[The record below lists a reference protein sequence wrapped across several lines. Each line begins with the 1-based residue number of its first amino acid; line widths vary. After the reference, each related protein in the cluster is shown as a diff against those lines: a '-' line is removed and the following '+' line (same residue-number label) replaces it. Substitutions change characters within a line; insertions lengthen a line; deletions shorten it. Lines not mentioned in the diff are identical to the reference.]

1 MNREDFENEIEIEEA
16 ENELYNESE
25 LTDAELVEDE
35 AEENSLIPAYTKADF
50 LTGFEPFEWIYQ
62 SKDNK
67 LQYAQRIE
75 LMKAKAKEVGISS
88 FKSLW
93 KAYLDTVQMVSS
105 TSYDNVTEFSGQP
118 FHLNCGSWQADDYG
132 VYGRN
137 MFDGEVEACNH
148 PIMPIRRLK
157 NIETDTE
164 KIVLAFCKRGEQWRT
179 ITVDRKT
186 ISSTNSII
194 ALADYGIAVNSEN
207 ARNLIKYLA
216 EVENRNL
223 DVLPLQ
229 KSVSRLG
236 FIGKHG
242 FSPYSEGLVF
252 DAADAYRDMYNS
264 VAPAGDFEKWKEVIN
279 DAREK
284 NVVTRLY
291 IAASFASVL
300 VGMSNGLTFFVH
312 LWGGT
317 EAGKTVALMAAA
329 SVWANPAM
337 GKYIHS
343 FNSTA
348 VGHELTAAF
357 VNSLP
362 LGIDELQI
370 LDGRNKFDEL
380 IYMLAEGVGRKRAN
394 KNAEM
399 RSAPEW
405 HNCILTTGEKPI
417 TNGSSGGGAINRI
430 IEVDCKHKKLIEKP
444 VEFLEIIRNNY
455 GHAGKIFVEHLL
467 TDKGK
472 ELAEKLQK
480 INQMNLLADGDI
492 TDKQALS
499 ASFILTADGLANEW
513 IFKSRA
519 VLSLQDIKPYLA
531 TKRSVSMPVRA
542 LDFLYNQIG
551 VNIKKFKHDS
561 DYNGEVWGTID
572 DEYIYI
578 NKSVFDKMLEDN
590 GYSSVAFLSWAK
602 ENKVIDYEYGR
613 NTMRKTIN
621 GVQVYC
627 VWIRKDKFDMAISK
641 PKKDS
646 LPF

>member
-16 ENELYNESE
+16 ENELDNESE
-25 LTDAELVEDE
+25 LADAEST
-35 AEENSLIPAYTKADF
+35 EENSLIPAYSKEDF
-50 LTGFEPFEWIYQ
+50 LAGFEPFEWIYQ

-75 LMKAKAKEVGISS
+75 LMKTKAKEVGISS
-88 FKSLW
+88 FMSLW
-93 KAYLDTVQMVSS
+93 KAYLSTVQMVSS

-118 FHLNCGSWQADDYG
+118 FQLNCGAWEASDFG

-137 MFDGEVEACNH
+137 MFGGEVEACNH

-157 NIETDTE
+157 NVETDTE
-164 KIVLAFCKRGEQWRT
+164 KVVLAFCKRGEQWRT

-194 ALADYGIAVNSEN
+194 SLADYGIAVNSEN

-236 FIGKHG
+236 FIDKHG

-264 VAPAGDFEKWKEVIN
+264 VAPAGDFETWRNAVN

-284 NVVTRLY
+284 NVITRLY

-300 VGMSNGLTFFVH
+300 VGRFNSLPFFVH

-329 SVWANPAM
+329 SVWANPVM
-337 GKYIHS
+337 GEYIYT
-343 FNSTA
+343 FKGTD

-357 VNSLP
+357 VNNLP

-370 LDGRNKFDEL
+370 ISDKKKFDEL
-380 IYMLAEGVGRKRAN
+380 IYTLCEGTGKKRGNQNAGLQKVGKWR
-394 KNAEM
+394 
-399 RSAPEW
+399 
-405 HNCILTTGEKPI
+405 NCILTTGEFPI
-417 TNGSSGGGAINRI
+417 TSGSSGGGAVNRVI
-430 IEVDCKHKKLIEKP
+430 GIDCKDIKLIENP
-444 VEFLEIIRNNY
+444 ISFLEVINNNY
-455 GHAGKIFVEHLL
+455 GHAGQIFIEHLL
-467 TDKGK
+467 TEDG
-472 ELAEKLQK
+472 EKLARTVHGMVLKQ
-480 INQMNLLADGDI
+480 LSADEES
-492 TDKQALS
+492 TQKQAAAAAL
-499 ASFILTADGLANEW
+499 IVVADRLANEW
-513 IFKSRA
+513 IFKSKT
-519 VLSLQDIKPYLA
+519 VLKLEDIKPYIA
-531 TKRSVSMPVRA
+531 TKSQVSAHNRA
-542 LDFLYNQIG
+542 LKYLYDQVG
-551 VNIKKFKHDS
+551 VNIKKFKHET
-561 DYNGEVWGTID
+561 DYNGEVWGTVD

-578 NKSVFDKMLEDN
+578 IKSQFDKMLEDK
-590 GYSSVAFLSWAK
+590 GYSSAAFLSWAK
-602 ENKVIDYEYGR
+602 DKGVIETEHGR
-613 NTMRKTIN
+613 NTMKKTVGGEYIR
-621 GVQVYC
+621 C
-627 VWIRKDKFDMAISK
+627 VCIRKDMADRNFK
-641 PKKDS
+641 P
-646 LPF
+646 LPDDGYPF

>member
-1 MNREDFENEIEIEEA
+1 MNREDFENDIEIEEA
-16 ENELYNESE
+16 ENELENVTE
-25 LTDAELVEDE
+25 LADAEPT
-35 AEENSLIPAYTKADF
+35 EENSLVPAYTKEDF

-75 LMKAKAKEVGISS
+75 LVKAKAKEVGISS

-118 FHLNCGSWQADDYG
+118 FQLNCGAWEASDYG

-137 MFDGEVEACNH
+137 MFGGEVEACNH

-164 KIVLAFCKRGEQWRT
+164 KIILAFCKREEKWRT
-179 ITVDRKT
+179 VTVDRKT
-186 ISSTNSII
+186 VSSPNSII
-194 ALADYGIAVNSEN
+194 SLADYGIAVNSEN

-216 EVENRNL
+216 EVENLNL
-223 DVLPLQ
+223 DVIPLQ

-264 VAPAGDFEKWKEVIN
+264 VAPAGDFEKWRKAINEV
-279 DAREK
+279 REK
-284 NVVTRLY
+284 NVITQIY
-291 IAASFASVL
+291 IASSFASVL
-300 VGMSNGLTFFVH
+300 VGMFNALPFFVH

-317 EAGKTVALMAAA
+317 EAGKTVALMGAT

-337 GKYIHS
+337 GEYTYTFKG
-343 FNSTA
+343 TD
-348 VGHELTAAF
+348 VGHELTATF

-370 LDGRNKFDEL
+370 ISDKKKFDEL
-380 IYMLAEGVGRKRAN
+380 IYTLCEGTGKKRGTQNAGLQKVGKWR
-394 KNAEM
+394 
-399 RSAPEW
+399 
-405 HNCILTTGEKPI
+405 NCILTTGEFPI
-417 TNGSSGGGAINRI
+417 TSGNSGGGAVNRVI
-430 IEVDCKHKKLIEKP
+430 GIDCKDIKLIENP
-444 VEFLEIIRNNY
+444 VPFLEVINNNY
-455 GHAGKIFVEHLL
+455 GHAGQIFIEHLL
-467 TDKGK
+467 TEDG
-472 ELAEKLQK
+472 EKLART
-480 INQMNLLADGDI
+480 IHGMVF
-492 TDKQALS
+492 KQLS
-499 ASFILTADGLANEW
+499 ADEDSTQKQISAAALIVVADRLANEW
-513 IFKSRA
+513 IFKSKT
-519 VLSLQDIKPYLA
+519 VLKLEDIKPFLA
-531 TKRSVSMPVRA
+531 TKSQVSANNRA
-542 LDFLYNQIG
+542 LKYLYDQVG
-551 VNIKKFKHDS
+551 VNIKKFKHDA
-561 DYNGEVWGTID
+561 DYNGEVWGTVD

-578 NKSVFDKMLEDN
+578 IKSQFDKMLEDN
-590 GYSSVAFLSWAK
+590 GYNSAAFLSWAK
-602 ENKVIDYEYGR
+602 DNDIIETEYCR

-621 GVQVYC
+621 GAQVHC
-627 VWIRKDKFDMAISK
+627 VWLRKNKFDIAISK
-641 PKKDS
+641 AKEQDG

>member
-1 MNREDFENEIEIEEA
+1 LSREEFENEIDIESVENKLEKA
-16 ENELYNESE
+16 EELA
-25 LTDAELVEDE
+25 DAEPI
-35 AEENSLIPAYTKADF
+35 EENSLVPAYTKEDF
-50 LTGFEPFEWIYQ
+50 LTGVEPFEWIYQ

-67 LQYAQRIE
+67 LQYAQNIE
-75 LMKAKAKEVGISS
+75 LMKAKAKEVGISN
-88 FKSLW
+88 FITLW
-93 KAYLDTVQMVSS
+93 KAYLATVQ
-105 TSYDNVTEFSGQP
+105 TIGTITYTDDNVTEFTGQP
-118 FHLNCGSWQADDYG
+118 LQLNCGSWQADDYG

-137 MFDGEVEACNH
+137 MFGGEVEACNH
-148 PIMPIRRLK
+148 PIMPIRRLE
-157 NIETDTE
+157 NIEMHTE
-164 KIVLAFCKRGEQWRT
+164 KIVLAFCKRGGKWRT
-179 ITVDRKT
+179 VTVDRKT
-186 ISSTNSII
+186 IASTNNII
-194 ALADYGIAVNSEN
+194 SLADYGIAVNSEN
-207 ARNLIKYLA
+207 AKHLIKYLA
-216 EVENRNL
+216 EVENLNL

-236 FIGKHG
+236 FIGEYG

-264 VAPAGDFEKWKEVIN
+264 VCPVGDFEKWRDAIN
-279 DAREK
+279 DVREK

-300 VGMSNGLTFFVH
+300 IGMTNGLTFFVH

-343 FNSTA
+343 FNSTSA
-348 VGHELTAAF
+348 GHELTAAF

-370 LDGRNKFDEL
+370 LEGRNKFDEL

-399 RSAPEW
+399 RQAPEW

-417 TNGSSGGGAINRI
+417 TNTTSGGGAINRI
-430 IEVDCKHKKLIEKP
+430 IEVDCKHKRLIDNP
-444 VEFLEIIRNNY
+444 IEFLKVIRKNY

-467 TDKGK
+467 TDEGR
-472 ELAEKLQK
+472 ELAEKLQQ
-480 INQMNLLADGDI
+480 INQINLTADGDI

-499 ASFILTADGLANEW
+499 ASFILTADALANEW
-513 IFKSRA
+513 IFKSKA
-519 VLSLQDIKPYLA
+519 VLRMQDIKPYLA
-531 TKRSVSMPVRA
+531 TKRSVSMAVRA

-551 VNIKKFKHDS
+551 VNIKKFNHS
-561 DYNGEVWGTID
+561 ADYTGEVWGTID

-578 NKSVFDKMLEDN
+578 IKSQFDKMLEDN
-590 GYSSVAFLSWAK
+590 GFSSAAFLSWAK
-602 ENKVIDYEYGR
+602 DNGVIETEYAR

-621 GVQVYC
+621 GAQVYC
-627 VWIRKDKFDMAISK
+627 VWLRKDKFDVATSQTDN
-641 PKKDS
+641 KDG